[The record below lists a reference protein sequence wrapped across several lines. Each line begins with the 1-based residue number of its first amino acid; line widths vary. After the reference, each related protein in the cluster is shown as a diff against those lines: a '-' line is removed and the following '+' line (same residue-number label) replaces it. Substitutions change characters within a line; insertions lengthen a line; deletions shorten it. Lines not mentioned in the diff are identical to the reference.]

1 MRTVRL
7 GCSDLEVTP
16 IAYGT
21 WQFGGEW
28 GAVDEEA
35 AGAAIRRAHELGVN
49 FFDTAR
55 AYGFGVSEQI
65 LGRALTAQLGGA
77 GREQVVIATKGGLRI
92 DEEEGLVRDSSPQ
105 WLHRALDQ
113 SLADLGLDYVD
124 LFQLHWPDTDTP
136 FAETGE
142 ALRELIAAGKVRHVG
157 VSNFSAA
164 QMAELGQTIPVETLQ
179 PPYHLFRREIEGD
192 VLPYALAHDIGVLVY
207 GPLAHGLLGGAM
219 DAGTTFPDDD
229 WRSGSDVFHGE
240 AFERNLEVVREL
252 QELTEERGATVSQ
265 LAIAW
270 TLANPAVQVS
280 IVGARRLDHLEESI
294 GAADLQL
301 SQGDLERIAE
311 IMSGS
316 TQVAGPSPESV

>member
-7 GCSDLEVTP
+7 GSSDLEVTP

-21 WQFGGEW
+21 WQFGGDW

-35 AGAAIRRAHELGVN
+35 AIAAIRRARELGVN

-55 AYGFGVSEQI
+55 AYGFGVSERI
-65 LGRALTAQLGGA
+65 LGRALAEDLTGA
-77 GREQVVIATKGGLRI
+77 ERDEVVIATKGGLRI
-92 DEEEGLVRDSSPQ
+92 DDEEGLVRDSSSQ

-113 SLADLGLDYVD
+113 SLDDLCLDYVD
-124 LFQLHWPDTDTP
+124 LFQLHWPDMDTP

-142 ALRELIAAGKVRHVG
+142 ALRELVSAGKVRHVG
-157 VSNFSAA
+157 VSNFNAA
-164 QMAELGQTIPVETLQ
+164 QMEELGRTIPVETLQ
-179 PPYHLFRREIEGD
+179 PPYHLFRREIERD
-192 VLPYALAHDIGVLVY
+192 ILPYALEHDIGVLVY

-240 AFERNLEVVREL
+240 AFERNLEVVGKL
-252 QELTEERGATVSQ
+252 QELAEERGVTVSQ

-301 SQGDLERIAE
+301 SQEDLEGIE
-311 IMSGS
+311 QIMSGA
-316 TQVAGPSPESV
+316 TPVAGPSPESA